1 MQCADRLMQRNNL
14 TCQWKW
20 VHIWLYI
27 LVTSFHIIHL
37 MARRKP
43 LSHLGVTNFL
53 RVSLNLTMTTLL
65 IENQTTSSMYRL
77 GTANIVSP
85 IIIFYTPGTAG
96 CEGYL
101 FSTAI
106 HPRTFKFSILPGENI
121 DLINCLCR
129 NFFRVHDT
137 RNLIINFVSVSQLWQ
152 FCSKKLISKPIQY
165 L

>member
-1 MQCADRLMQRNNL
+1 MRNKKPNDYWFPVPSPLTPHCLRIKNLLSISLSAGPSVQCADRLMQRNNL

-27 LVTSFHIIHL
+27 LVTSFRIIHL

-53 RVSLNLTMTTLL
+53 RVSLNLTIITLL

-77 GTANIVSP
+77 GTVNIVSP

-121 DLINCLCR
+121 NLINC
-129 NFFRVHDT
+129 F
-137 RNLIINFVSVSQLWQ
+137 
-152 FCSKKLISKPIQY
+152 
-165 L
+165 

>member
-1 MQCADRLMQRNNL
+1 
-14 TCQWKW
+14 
-20 VHIWLYI
+20 
-27 LVTSFHIIHL
+27 

-53 RVSLNLTMTTLL
+53 RVSLNLTITTLL
-65 IENQTTSSMYRL
+65 IENQTTSSVYGL
-77 GTANIVSP
+77 GTVNIVSP

-121 DLINCLCR
+121 DLINCL
-129 NFFRVHDT
+129 
-137 RNLIINFVSVSQLWQ
+137 
-152 FCSKKLISKPIQY
+152 Y
-165 L
+165 M